1 MFNAIISVNWFAVL
15 AATAVSFVFGG
26 MWFTVLFGKLYA
38 AALGREH
45 DPKARPAPIFI
56 VGPLICSLVTNI
68 TSAVLMRSLHIAALG
83 DALLF
88 GAIVGIGY
96 LVSTMTNIAI
106 NPNIPRPLMYAAIN
120 GPYFLLSSLL
130 ASSILLLIR

>member
-1 MFNAIISVNWFAVL
+1 MFNAVMSVNWFAVL
-15 AATAVSFVFGG
+15 AATIVSFFLGG
-26 MWFTVLFGKLYA
+26 MWFTVFFGKLYA

-45 DPKARPAPIFI
+45 EAKARPAPIFL
-56 VGPLICSLVTNI
+56 VGPLVCSFVINI
-68 TSAVLMRSLHIAALG
+68 TSAIIMRALHVAALS

-106 NPNIPRPLMYAAIN
+106 NPNFPRPLMYAAIN